1 MGSYHD
7 HYGNRRKSPGARF
20 TVGRDHHGWWV
31 VHDRL
36 ERVGG
41 YFLNE
46 DAARHFAAGEAGHDA
61 ADIAMA
67 GSDSEVELFPD
78 AASQAPSI
86 GREILENNRRL
97 ERGRRGNVRR

>member
-7 HYGNRRKSPGARF
+7 HYGNRRKAPGARF

-36 ERVGG
+36 DRVGG

-46 DAARHFAAGEAGHDA
+46 DAARHFAAEEAGNDTS
-61 ADIAMA
+61 DISIVGAEA
-67 GSDSEVELFPD
+67 EVELFPETAD
-78 AASQAPSI
+78 RPSSI
-86 GREILENNRRL
+86 GRDILDNNRRL
-97 ERGRRGNVRR
+97 EIGRRASRQR

>member
-36 ERVGG
+36 DRIGG
-41 YFLNE
+41 YFVSE
-46 DAARHFAAGEAGHDA
+46 DAAQHFAAEEAGHDVSA
-61 ADIAMA
+61 VSKAKIDAD
-67 GSDSEVELFPD
+67 VELFHDEPRYD
-78 AASQAPSI
+78 ASI
-86 GREILENNRRL
+86 GRTILDNNRRL
-97 ERGRRGNVRR
+97 KTQRKGPGQ

>member
-7 HYGNRRKSPGARF
+7 RYGNRQKSPGARF
-20 TVGRDHHGWWV
+20 TIGRDHHGWWV

-46 DAARHFAAGEAGHDA
+46 DAALHFAVEESGRDA
-61 ADIAMA
+61 SAVSVASADA
-67 GSDSEVELFPD
+67 EVELFHP
-78 AASQAPSI
+78 QAERHPSI
-86 GREILENNRRL
+86 GREILDNNQRLAASRR
-97 ERGRRGNVRR
+97 RANQS

>member
-7 HYGNRRKSPGARF
+7 RYGNRQKSPGARF
-20 TVGRDHHGWWV
+20 TIGRDHHGWWV

-46 DAARHFAAGEAGHDA
+46 DAARHFAVAEANHDLSA
-61 ADIAMA
+61 VAPVTPDT
-67 GSDSEVELFPD
+67 EVELFHD
-78 AASQAPSI
+78 QAEHHPSI
-86 GREILENNRRL
+86 GRAILENNRRL
-97 ERGRRGNVRR
+97 ATGRR